1 MRIRALIAA
10 LALGLGLSACTTFGT
25 NVNANFRC
33 EAADSIC
40 SPSTII
46 DDSALAKIEETSS
59 ADLLNPAG
67 PFRMDDGIDA
77 PVHAPGVGAVPLIA
91 RSAPSYELAVVFPGY
106 TDAAGTVHE
115 KRTVRTQASLPGRGD
130 AMDTMAMRGVKPSRS
145 QGLLAAAESAPPYL
159 ALAPDLVGPAV
170 PLGSGQAAPPSV
182 ALADAGEGGARA
194 PSAVGPSANPIAE
207 IEAQVAEKLAA
218 QQRLPRREA
227 ASFPATPE

>member
-1 MRIRALIAA
+1 MRIKALLAS

-33 EAADSIC
+33 EAADSVC
-40 SPSTII
+40 APSTVI

-59 ADLLNPAG
+59 GDLLNPAG

-77 PVHAPGVGAVPLIA
+77 PVHAPSIGAEQLIA
-91 RSAPSYELAVVFPGY
+91 RATPSYELAVVFPGY
-106 TDAAGTVHE
+106 TDAAGTVHA

-130 AMDTMAMRGVKPSRS
+130 AMETMAMRGAKPARS

-159 ALAPDLVGPAV
+159 AISADLMGSRDPSTPVSHTAAAAVAVAEVRDGAASPA
-170 PLGSGQAAPPSV
+170 AALPV
-182 ALADAGEGGARA
+182 
-194 PSAVGPSANPIAE
+194 NPIAE
-207 IEAQVAEKLAA
+207 IEAQVSEKLAA

>member
-1 MRIRALIAA
+1 MNIKSFLAV
-10 LALGLGLSACTTFGT
+10 LALGLGLSACTTMGT

-77 PVHAPGVGAVPLIA
+77 PVHAPGLGAEPLIA
-91 RSAPSYELAVVFPGY
+91 RAAPSYELAVVFPGY

-130 AMDTMAMRGVKPSRS
+130 AMETMAMRGAKPARS

-159 ALAPDLVGPAV
+159 AIAPDLVGPSA
-170 PLGSGQAAPPSV
+170 PLASGQAPPPPV
-182 ALADAGEGGARA
+182 ALADAGEGAAPR
-194 PSAVGPSANPIAE
+194 PSALAAPVNPIAE
-207 IEAQVAEKLAA
+207 IEAEVTEKLAA

>member
-1 MRIRALIAA
+1 MKIKALLAS

-33 EAADSIC
+33 EAADSVC
-40 SPSTII
+40 APSTVI

-59 ADLLNPAG
+59 GDLLNPAG

-77 PVHAPGVGAVPLIA
+77 PVHAPSIGAEQLIA
-91 RSAPSYELAVVFPGY
+91 RATPSYELAVVFPGY
-106 TDAAGTVHE
+106 TDAAGTVHA

-130 AMDTMAMRGVKPSRS
+130 AMETMAMRGAKPARS

-159 ALAPDLVGPAV
+159 AISADLMGSREPSTPVSHTAVAAVAVAEVRDGAASPA
-170 PLGSGQAAPPSV
+170 AALPV
-182 ALADAGEGGARA
+182 
-194 PSAVGPSANPIAE
+194 NPIAE
-207 IEAQVAEKLAA
+207 IEAQVSEKLAA